1 MNILIYFCILLLSL
15 LTIYISNKNK
25 DKIGLI
31 VSFIIMNLLSFIL
44 AFKYITISNLTINAN
59 SITYITML
67 SILYLYLEKTNK
79 KETKKLIN
87 INTTINIFIVSLL
100 VLMSLYIQSL
110 DDTIGINMKNVFLD
124 NYRLLIAYPL
134 STTLSFYGI
143 LWIYEKVKN
152 IYDNMF
158 ITNTVTFLLIGL
170 IDLIIFTSIGYLF
183 TLSIKTIIK
192 LILSTYMLKIL
203 LTVIYSIFLMLIQNK
218 KKVKK
223 WI

>member
-1 MNILIYFCILLLSL
+1 MNISIYFCILLLSL

-59 SITYITML
+59 SITYVTLL

-170 IDLIIFTSIGYLF
+170 IDLILFTSIGYLF
-183 TLSIKTIIK
+183 TLSIKIIIK

-223 WI
+223 